1 MGECRVRIV
10 AGEFKG
16 RVIEAPKGRDTRPT
30 GDRVRESMMSAISS
44 RLGGFAGETV
54 LDAFAGSGALGLEA
68 LSRGAEHATF
78 FEVDRKA
85 QDALVGNIAALG
97 VRDRT
102 TLVRGDIVRA
112 ADRNAIPNS
121 PFTLLFLD
129 PPYRLGRDST
139 FALMSALA
147 KAGVLAQGALVVYE
161 ASFADQEVD
170 APPGFSVETS
180 RRMGDTTITM
190 LVFESDER

>member
-1 MGECRVRIV
+1 MRIV

-16 RVIEAPKGRDTRPT
+16 RVIDAPKGRDTRPT
-30 GDRVRESMMSAISS
+30 GDRVRESMMSAVSS
-44 RLGGFAGETV
+44 RLGGFVGETV

-78 FEVDRKA
+78 FETDRKA
-85 QDALVGNIAALG
+85 QEALVGNIAALG
-97 VRDRT
+97 AEGRT
-102 TLVRGDIVRA
+102 TVVRGDIVRA

-147 KAGVLAQGALVVYE
+147 RDGALAEGALVVYE
-161 ASFADQEVD
+161 SSSGDDGAE
-170 APPGFSVETS
+170 APPGFSVESS
-180 RRMGDTTITM
+180 RRFGDTAITL
-190 LVFESDER
+190 LVFESDGR